1 MGQRDKWAMKLVVAA
16 CALLAAGATG
26 AQEAT
31 QKTVKE
37 WQDLAQADLD
47 AVREL
52 IRTAHPGALD
62 KQNPDFARLM
72 AAGYEEAR
80 RDVARV
86 TDYNSMMAAVR
97 GYVTSFRDGHLVY
110 SDNARRPHY
119 TIAVNGIM
127 FALAD
132 GEYRVAANLDNWPVP
147 LPPVGSVLL
156 SCDGLSPQ
164 QLIETRYAPY
174 FDRRPSQAAAEVLA
188 GQLHSRAFA
197 DAELKRCRYR
207 TQDGKALELAVAY
220 KPFQTREY
228 FDQVLPMMA
237 KARPARPASR
247 ANRYRFDGGIL
258 WIEAPNFS
266 LRGGSAEAKDLDK
279 MLVEIGALSGVK
291 TIVFDVRGNGGGDS
305 RIGGRILNAATGGL
319 NVDMKNLEGI
329 PRTYAEWRVSD
340 VAIQTASSHVERM
353 TKLYGADSSQV
364 RMARDMLNQFEGAR
378 AAGQAWV
385 RQDAEHLLTP
395 EEVARRGGRLNRF
408 AGTVALLTDNRCA
421 SACLDFADSVR
432 LIPGAIHLG
441 QTTGADT
448 VYIDTGRATLPSG
461 NVLVL
466 PLKVWRNRL
475 RGNNQPWTPH
485 IPLAV
490 DMADDAAVR
499 QAVLAALSK
508 AEQTR

>member
-1 MGQRDKWAMKLVVAA
+1 MAERDKWAMKLMVAA

-31 QKTVKE
+31 PKTVKE
-37 WQDLAQADLD
+37 WQDLALADLD
-47 AVREL
+47 AVRDL
-52 IRTAHPGALD
+52 IRSAHPGALD
-62 KQNPDFARLM
+62 TQNPDFARSIG
-72 AAGYEEAR
+72 AGYEEAR

-110 SDNARRPHY
+110 SDHARRPHY
-119 TIAVNGIM
+119 TIAVNGMM
-127 FALAD
+127 FELA
-132 GEYRVAANLDNWPVP
+132 GREYRVVATLDNWPVP

-156 SCDGLSPQ
+156 SCDGLKPQ
-164 QLIETRYAPY
+164 QLVETRYAPY
-174 FDRRPSQAAAEVLA
+174 VDRRSSQAAAESVA
-188 GQLHSRAFA
+188 TQLHSREFA

-207 TQDGKALELAVAY
+207 TQDGKELELGVVY

-228 FDQVLPMMA
+228 FDRVAPLMGKTGAAP
-237 KARPARPASR
+237 RI
-247 ANRYRFDGGIL
+247 NRYDFKDGIL
-258 WIEAPNFS
+258 WIQAPNFS
-266 LRGGSAEAKDLDK
+266 LRGGATEAADLDK
-279 MLVEIGALSGVK
+279 MLAEIRALSGVK

-305 RIGGRILNAATGGL
+305 RIGGRILGAATGGL
-319 NVDMKNLEGI
+319 NVDMSNPEGL

-340 VAIQTASSHVERM
+340 VAIQTASGHLERM
-353 TKLYGADSSQV
+353 TKLYGPESNQV
-364 RMARDMLNQFEGAR
+364 RAARETLKQFEDAR

-385 RQDAEHLLTP
+385 RQDGGYVLTP
-395 EEVARRGGRLNRF
+395 EEVARRNGRLNRF
-408 AGTVALLTDNRCA
+408 AGTVALLTDNGCA

-432 LIPGAIHLG
+432 LLPGAVHLG
-441 QTTGADT
+441 QTTSADT
-448 VYIDTGRATLPSG
+448 LYMDTGRARLPSG

-499 QAVLAALSK
+499 QAVVAALSK
-508 AEQTR
+508 GEQKR